1 MKEKKDGIDPD
12 RTHNLVIFKSKEERE
27 SKELPKFSFEAFD
40 QENKIKIVHEFKPYG
55 GNYVLSIQL
64 FNESMAPI
72 SEVKIKISY
81 SNFLTLTRSYPPTI
95 YIPEP
100 INEGEISKLILELD
114 EMNERSKKQINLHF
128 TPLLLGKEGEIRT
141 IVTYVNNKDFIR
153 VLNSD
158 PISILFDKITIN
170 PKIIPSSY
178 VREFSLI
185 PGMKRAIK
193 SLGIGSSGTYDPD
206 LYFILL
212 EKVFLNNNLQLIT
225 KDPERRILWYFG
237 SDLESRDDV
246 LIIGQ
251 IISNKV
257 EIIGTSKN
265 HHVLISFL
273 TSFSN
278 EFKEHLLLREI
289 VNNLDAIHDLE
300 CIYCGAIL
308 PYFPKK
314 GEEISCTKCKYEQL
328 IW

>member
-1 MKEKKDGIDPD
+1 MKDKKDGITPDP
-12 RTHNLVIFKSKEERE
+12 TQNLVIFKSKAERE

-40 QENKIKIVHEFKPYG
+40 QENKIQLLHEFKPYG

-64 FNESMAPI
+64 LNESMAPI

-81 SNFLTLTRSYPPTI
+81 SNTLTLKRSYPPTI

-100 INEGEISKLILELD
+100 INEGETSKITLEFD

-128 TPLLLGKEGEIRT
+128 TPLVLGREGELRT
-141 IVTYVNNKDFIR
+141 IVTYVNNKDFVR
-153 VLNSD
+153 VLNSG
-158 PISILFDKITIN
+158 PIKILLDKISIN

-193 SLGIGSSGTYDPD
+193 SLGVGSSGTYDPD
-206 LYFILL
+206 LYFNLL
-212 EKVFLNNNLQLIT
+212 EQVFLRNSLQLIT
-225 KDPERRILWYFG
+225 KDPERKILWYFG

-246 LIIGQ
+246 LIVGQ
-251 IISNKV
+251 IASNKV

-273 TSFSN
+273 TSFSI

-289 VNNLDAIHDLE
+289 VNNLEDIHDLE
-300 CIYCGAIL
+300 CKYCGAIL

-314 GEEISCTKCKYEQL
+314 GEEIICTKCKYEQL